1 MDVGGSF
8 VATTADTIKFA
19 DGTSFDA
26 RNPNVSLTI
35 SVPIGLGL
43 YGNNGSITVNGSG
56 NQITGNST
64 FSPIQFE
71 QRPTGLSVSEGNTLA
86 LVGNGIDFN
95 GGVVTTQGGN
105 IYLTSG
111 ESGSVGISQEENGL
125 TLIDDGVTK
134 YQDIN
139 LNQQSLVDISGEKV
153 GTVLLTGKTVHLS
166 DASFIL
172 AQTQSNA
179 PGGSINIKA
188 SEEVLLT
195 GNSPDGEIAS
205 TIRSEVLK
213 TAEERGATV
222 YISAN
227 RLAMQDEAKIQAM
240 TYSDSPN
247 GIGGQLNIN
256 AVESIKV
263 NSSRMSASAFAE
275 GNAGGINISTSELR
289 LIEAAS
295 ITSSTIGK
303 GDGGEVNIQ
312 ADLMEVVGANQ
323 DAISNISAST
333 FRSGDAGNININTQ
347 ILRVK
352 DGGSVSS
359 SSFAD
364 GNAGSLDI
372 NASESIEVSGKSD
385 IFADRSNSQSLIRT
399 MTQLT
404 PPELRGR
411 LNVPDVPTGNAGNLT
426 ISTPS
431 LTVNKQAIITVANQG
446 SGSAGTLTINANN
459 LSLDTT
465 GRVTAAAESG
475 IGGNIILNTKN
486 LNISNDSQITA
497 SASGNQDG
505 GNITINT
512 TNLTA
517 KKNNQITASA
527 FEGEGGNL
535 KISAESLS
543 LNDRDSIAAT
553 SELGNGGNINLN
565 TARLQVENN
574 SNISASAGGEG
585 NGGNIEITGEN
596 VFVLEN
602 SKISANAVRG
612 NGGNI
617 NITADGVFVSPDSTI
632 TATSE
637 LGIDGAV
644 TIDTL
649 SSDLE
654 KDLKQSE
661 PEIADLSALIAKT
674 CLSNQRGQSSLV
686 RGSSRGIPFNPDSE
700 YRNLNFT
707 LTGVGSW
714 PEGTNDESR
723 SLEQN
728 LITSEEEP
736 IIPAT
741 KMIRTKDGEIY
752 LIASWQEAREL
763 LCSKD

>member
-1 MDVGGSF
+1 MPLYLDYRFFCRSIFSLFFLATINAGISQAQITPDGTLPTSVQELENMKKITGGEQVGNNLFHSFDKFSIPTGTEAIFENAPDIQNIFTRITGGEASFIDGLLQTQGGANFFLINPNGIVFGENARLDVGGSF
-8 VATTADTIKFA
+8 VATTADTIEFA

-404 PPELRGR
+404 PPEL
-411 LNVPDVPTGNAGNLT
+411 
-426 ISTPS
+426 
-431 LTVNKQAIITVANQG
+431 
-446 SGSAGTLTINANN
+446 
-459 LSLDTT
+459 
-465 GRVTAAAESG
+465 
-475 IGGNIILNTKN
+475 
-486 LNISNDSQITA
+486 
-497 SASGNQDG
+497 
-505 GNITINT
+505 
-512 TNLTA
+512 
-517 KKNNQITASA
+517 
-527 FEGEGGNL
+527 
-535 KISAESLS
+535 
-543 LNDRDSIAAT
+543 SI
-553 SELGNGGNINLN
+553 
-565 TARLQVENN
+565 
-574 SNISASAGGEG
+574 
-585 NGGNIEITGEN
+585 
-596 VFVLEN
+596 
-602 SKISANAVRG
+602 
-612 NGGNI
+612 
-617 NITADGVFVSPDSTI
+617 
-632 TATSE
+632 
-637 LGIDGAV
+637 
-644 TIDTL
+644 
-649 SSDLE
+649 
-654 KDLKQSE
+654 
-661 PEIADLSALIAKT
+661 
-674 CLSNQRGQSSLV
+674 
-686 RGSSRGIPFNPDSE
+686 
-700 YRNLNFT
+700 
-707 LTGVGSW
+707 
-714 PEGTNDESR
+714 
-723 SLEQN
+723 
-728 LITSEEEP
+728 
-736 IIPAT
+736 
-741 KMIRTKDGEIY
+741 
-752 LIASWQEAREL
+752 
-763 LCSKD
+763 